1 VAQGAPRKKMQ
12 DMSSRLLVLTAL
24 CAVTASAQISSFP
37 KPSYFRETFARRV
50 TKIELQPPAR
60 LSDFVVEEKEGKK
73 LELSLKSYLEL
84 VMANNT
90 DIAVSRLTVDVAQN
104 AITRAFSRFDP
115 FATGLFTSTRS
126 KTPASDA
133 LQGAAT
139 LVTLSQPTLF
149 TYNET
154 LASGT
159 NYGVSFSGL
168 KSSTN
173 SGFQNFNPAI
183 NSSVQFSF
191 AQPLI
196 RNRGTYVNR
205 LPIMTARSRLRVTEY
220 ALRDSV
226 MQLVENA
233 ENVYWDLVL
242 ARDNLRVQD
251 RALELANEAL
261 KRAQRELE
269 LGAMSPLDIYQPQ
282 QNYATAE
289 ISVSQARYFL
299 KQREDALRK
308 QIGADLDPVIRVMPV
323 TLTETTDV
331 PTDTGAIDVE
341 AAVQMALLNRPD
353 LKAAN
358 QALDVDDLQIKTAK
372 NSLLP
377 DLQLLGMYSTQGR
390 GGNFFQREDVF
401 GGGSQIVGVTP
412 GGLGDAFSQMF
423 GFGFP
428 IYQFGLQ
435 LRLPIRNRA
444 AAADMADAL
453 VTKKRDTLAV
463 RGVEQS
469 VRLDVLNAVTQV
481 ESSKASVK
489 LAQVAL
495 DFGRK
500 YLEAEQKKYELG
512 TSQIYFVLQAQ
523 QSLVNAESALVQNS
537 IGYKRSVLD
546 LLRRTGELLD
556 ARGIQLQ

>member
-1 VAQGAPRKKMQ
+1 MQ
-12 DMSSRLLVLTAL
+12 DMSSRLLVFTVI
-24 CAVTASAQISSFP
+24 CAASASAQISSFP
-37 KPSYFRETFARRV
+37 KPSYFRETFARPV
-50 TKIELQPPAR
+50 MKVELQPPAR
-60 LSDFVVEEKEGKK
+60 LPDFVVEEKDGKK

-149 TYNET
+149 TYNQT
-154 LASGT
+154 LSNGT

-183 NSSVQFSF
+183 NSSLQFNF

-196 RNRGTYVNR
+196 RNRGIYVNR

-233 ENVYWDLVL
+233 ENVYWDLVQ
-242 ARDNLRVQD
+242 ARDNLKVQE

-299 KQREDALRK
+299 QQREEALRK
-308 QIGADLDPVIRVMPV
+308 QIGVDLDPAYRAMPIA
-323 TLTETTDV
+323 LSETTDV
-331 PTDTGAIDVE
+331 PTDTGTIDAE
-341 AAVQMALLNRPD
+341 AAVQKALLNRPD

-358 QALDVDDLQIKTAK
+358 QALDVDDLQIRSAR

-377 DLQLLGMYSTQGR
+377 DLQLLGMYSAQGR
-390 GGNFFQREDVF
+390 GGNFFQRQDVF
-401 GGGSQIVGVTP
+401 GGGSQIVSVTP
-412 GGLGDAFSQMF
+412 GGLGDAFNQMF

-453 VTKKRDTLAV
+453 VTKKHDTLVV

-556 ARGIQLQ
+556 ARGISLQ

>member
-1 VAQGAPRKKMQ
+1 ML
-12 DMSSRLLVLTAL
+12 SRLLAFTAL
-24 CAVTASAQISSFP
+24 CAASASAQISSFP
-37 KPSYFRETFARRV
+37 KPSYFRETFARPV
-50 TKIELQPPAR
+50 TKVELQPPAR
-60 LSDFVVEEKEGKK
+60 LADFVVEEKEGKK

-115 FATGLFTSTRS
+115 FATGLFTSTQS
-126 KTPASDA
+126 KTPASDV

-154 LASGT
+154 LSTGT
-159 NYGVSFSGL
+159 NYGVSFSSL
-168 KSSTN
+168 KTSTN

-183 NSSVQFSF
+183 NSSVQFTF

-289 ISVSQARYFL
+289 IAVSQARYFL

-308 QIGADLDPVIRVMPV
+308 QIGADLDPAIRVMPV

-341 AAVQMALLNRPD
+341 AAVQKALLNRPD
-353 LKAAN
+353 LKAVN

-401 GGGSQIVGVTP
+401 GGGSQIVGVIP

-453 VTKKRDTLAV
+453 VAKKRDTLAV

>member
-1 VAQGAPRKKMQ
+1 MFF
-12 DMSSRLLVLTAL
+12 RLLITVVW
-24 CAVTASAQISSFP
+24 CATIVDAQISSFP
-37 KPSYFRETFARRV
+37 KPSYFRETFARPV
-50 TKIELQPPAR
+50 LNVELQPPAR
-60 LSDFVVEEKEGKK
+60 LSDFVIEDKEGKK
-73 LELSLKSYLEL
+73 LELSLKSYLAL

-104 AITRAFSRFDP
+104 AVTRAFAPFDP
-115 FATGLFTSTRS
+115 FATGRFLSTRS
-126 KTPASDA
+126 KTPTTDT
-133 LQGAAT
+133 LQRVPT
-139 LVTLSQPTLF
+139 LSTLSQPALF
-149 TYNET
+149 TYNQT
-154 LASGT
+154 LSSGT
-159 NYGVSFSGL
+159 NYGVSFSTL
-168 KSSTN
+168 KNSTN
-173 SGFQNFNPAI
+173 SGVSSFNPAI
-183 NSSVQFSF
+183 NSALQFNF

-196 RNRGTYVNR
+196 KNRGMYVNR

-220 ALRDSV
+220 SLRDTV

-233 ENVYWDLVL
+233 ENAYWDLVQ
-242 ARDNLRVQD
+242 ARDNLKVQEK
-251 RALELANEAL
+251 ALELANEAL

-299 KQREDALRK
+299 EQRENALRK
-308 QIGADLDPVIRVMPV
+308 QIGADLDPAARGLPIV
-323 TLTETTDV
+323 LTESADV
-331 PTDTGAIDVE
+331 PENGTLNAE
-341 AAVQMALLNRPD
+341 AEVQKGLLNRPD
-353 LKAAN
+353 LKAAS
-358 QALDVDDLQIKTAK
+358 QALDVDDLQIKSAK

-377 DLQLLGMYSTQGR
+377 DLQLLGAYSGQ
-390 GGNFFQREDVF
+390 
-401 GGGSQIVGVTP
+401 
-412 GGLGDAFSQMF
+412 GLGGRSQFANGGFADALDQMF

-444 AAADMADAL
+444 AAADLADA
-453 VTKKRDTLAV
+453 VVATKHDALPV
-463 RGVEQS
+463 RNVEQT
-469 VRLDVLNAVTQV
+469 VRLDVLNAVNQL

-489 LAQVAL
+489 LARVAL
-495 DFGRK
+495 DFARK

-546 LLRRTGELLD
+546 LLRRTGALLD
-556 ARGIQLQ
+556 ERGIQLQ

>member
-1 VAQGAPRKKMQ
+1 
-12 DMSSRLLVLTAL
+12 
-24 CAVTASAQISSFP
+24 
-37 KPSYFRETFARRV
+37 
-50 TKIELQPPAR
+50 
-60 LSDFVVEEKEGKK
+60 
-73 LELSLKSYLEL
+73 
-84 VMANNT
+84 
-90 DIAVSRLTVDVAQN
+90 
-104 AITRAFSRFDP
+104 
-115 FATGLFTSTRS
+115 
-126 KTPASDA
+126 
-133 LQGAAT
+133 
-139 LVTLSQPTLF
+139 LSQPTLF

-154 LASGT
+154 LSSGT
-159 NYGVSFSGL
+159 NYSVSFSGL
-168 KSSTN
+168 KTSTN

-183 NSSVQFSF
+183 NSSVQFTF

-289 ISVSQARYFL
+289 IAVSQARYFL

-308 QIGADLDPVIRVMPV
+308 QIGADLDPSIRVMPV

-341 AAVQMALLNRPD
+341 AAVQKALLNRPD

-358 QALDVDDLQIKTAK
+358 QALDVDDLQIKSAK

-401 GGGSQIVGVTP
+401 GGGSQIVGITP

-556 ARGIQLQ
+556 ARGISLQ

>member
-1 VAQGAPRKKMQ
+1 ML
-12 DMSSRLLVLTAL
+12 SRIPVIIMF
-24 CAVTASAQISSFP
+24 CAACAFAQISSFP
-37 KPSYFRETFARRV
+37 KPSYFRETFARPV
-50 TKIELQPPAR
+50 TKVELQPPAR
-60 LSDFVVEEKEGKK
+60 LADFVIEDKEGKK
-73 LELSLKSYLEL
+73 LELSLRSYLGL

-90 DIAVSRLTVDVAQN
+90 DIAVSRLTVDVAGN
-104 AITRAFSRFDP
+104 AITRAFAPFDP
-115 FATGLFTSTRS
+115 FATGRFTSTSS

-133 LQGAAT
+133 LQGANT

-149 TYNET
+149 TYNQT
-154 LASGT
+154 LSSGT

-168 KSSTN
+168 KTSTN

-183 NSSVQFSF
+183 NTGLQFNF

-196 RNRGTYVNR
+196 KNRGMYVNR
-205 LPIMTARSRLRVTEY
+205 LPIMAARSRLRLTEY
-220 ALRDSV
+220 QLRDTV
-226 MQLVENA
+226 MQLVSNA
-233 ENVYWDLVL
+233 ETAYWNVVL
-242 ARDNLRVQD
+242 ARDNLRVQE
-251 RALELANEAL
+251 RALELADEAL

-282 QNYATAE
+282 QNYATAQ

-299 KQREDALRK
+299 EQQENALRK
-308 QIGADLDPVIRVMPV
+308 QMGADLDPAFAKMPIV
-323 TLTETTDV
+323 LTESTDV
-331 PTDTGAIDVE
+331 PTDTGAMDAE
-341 AAVQMALLNRPD
+341 AEVQKALLDRPD

-358 QALDVDDLQIKTAK
+358 QALDVDDLQIKSAK

-377 DLQLLGMYSTQGR
+377 DLSLLGMYSAQGR
-390 GGNFFQREDVF
+390 GGTFFQRENVF
-401 GGGSQIVGVTP
+401 GGGSQVVSTTP
-412 GGLGDAFSQMF
+412 GGLGDAISQMF

-444 AAADMADAL
+444 AAADMADAV
-453 VTKKRDTLAV
+453 VTKKHDALMV
-463 RGVEQS
+463 RSVAES
-469 VRLDVLNAVTQV
+469 VRLDVLNGVNQV

-489 LAQVAL
+489 LARVAL
-495 DFGRK
+495 DFARK
-500 YLEAEQKKYELG
+500 YLDAEQKKYELG

-537 IGYKRSVLD
+537 IGYKLSVLN

-556 ARGIQLQ
+556 ERGIQLQ

>member
-1 VAQGAPRKKMQ
+1 MH
-12 DMSSRLLVLTAL
+12 DMSSRLLVFTAF
-24 CAVTASAQISSFP
+24 CAATASAQISSFP
-37 KPSYFRETFARRV
+37 KPSYFRETFARPV
-50 TKIELQPPAR
+50 TKVELQPPAR
-60 LSDFVVEEKEGKK
+60 LADFVVEEKEGKK

-90 DIAVSRLTVDVAQN
+90 DIAVTRLTVEVAQN

-149 TYNET
+149 TYNQT
-154 LASGT
+154 LSSGT

-183 NSSVQFSF
+183 NSSVQFTF

-196 RNRGTYVNR
+196 RNRGTFVNR

-233 ENVYWDLVL
+233 ENVYWDLVQ
-242 ARDNLRVQD
+242 ARDNLRVQE

-299 KQREDALRK
+299 QQREDALRK
-308 QIGADLDPVIRVMPV
+308 QIGADLDPAFRLMPV
-323 TLTETTDV
+323 ALTETTDV
-331 PTDTGAIDVE
+331 PIDNGAIDVE
-341 AAVQMALLNRPD
+341 AAVQTALLNRPD

-358 QALDVDDLQIKTAK
+358 QALDVDDLQIKSAR

-469 VRLDVLNAVTQV
+469 VRLDVLNAVTQL

>member
-1 VAQGAPRKKMQ
+1 MH
-12 DMSSRLLVLTAL
+12 DMSYRILVFSAF
-24 CAVTASAQISSFP
+24 CAVSASAQMSSFP
-37 KPSYFRETFARRV
+37 KPSYFRETFARPV
-50 TKIELQPPAR
+50 TKVELQPPAR
-60 LSDFVVEEKEGKK
+60 LPDFVVEEKQGKQ

-115 FATGLFTSTRS
+115 FATGLFTSTQS

-149 TYNET
+149 TYNQT
-154 LASGT
+154 VSSGAS
-159 NYGVSFSGL
+159 YGVSFSGL
-168 KSSTN
+168 KTSTN
-173 SGFQNFNPAI
+173 SGFQNFNPSI
-183 NSSVQFSF
+183 NSSLQINF

-196 RNRGTYVNR
+196 RNRGAYVNR

-220 ALRDSV
+220 SLRDSV

-233 ENVYWDLVL
+233 ENVYWDLVQ
-242 ARDNLRVQD
+242 ARDNLKVQE

-261 KRAQRELE
+261 KRAQRELQ

-299 KQREDALRK
+299 QQREEAVRK
-308 QIGADLDPVIRVMPV
+308 QIGADLDPTYRAMPIA
-323 TLTETTDV
+323 LTETADV
-331 PTDTGAIDVE
+331 PTDTGAIDAE
-341 AAVQMALLNRPD
+341 AAVQKALLNRPD

-358 QALDVDDLQIKTAK
+358 QSLDVDDLQIRSAR

-390 GGNFFQREDVF
+390 GGNFFEREDVF
-401 GGGSQIVGVTP
+401 GGGSQVVGVTP
-412 GGLGDAFSQMF
+412 GGLGDAFGQMF

-453 VTKKRDTLAV
+453 VMKKRDTLAV
-463 RGVEQS
+463 RGIEQT
-469 VRLDVLNAVTQV
+469 VRLDVVNAVTQV

-489 LAQVAL
+489 LAQTAL
-495 DFGRK
+495 EFARK

-546 LLRRTGELLD
+546 LLRRSGELLD
-556 ARGIQLQ
+556 ARGISLQ